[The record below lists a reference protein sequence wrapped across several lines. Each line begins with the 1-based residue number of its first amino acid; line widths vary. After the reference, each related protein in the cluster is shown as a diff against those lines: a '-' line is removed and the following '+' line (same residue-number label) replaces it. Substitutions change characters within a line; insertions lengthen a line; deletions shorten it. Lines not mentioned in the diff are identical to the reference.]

1 MEETA
6 IFRNTTATK
15 NKLIALIKLI
25 SSKKTP
31 YINIGG
37 TEVDPSMRLV
47 AYKTEY
53 EAEIHFS
60 IADAKAIWST
70 IITLVRDLHISIVL
84 TKSTGAKEPWACLI
98 PGKKDIDPIAQ
109 KMKNKLFHEKTLE
122 ERMYLLETMSN
133 RRFSEMEK
141 TLKSIAKSSQNKA

>member
-1 MEETA
+1 MEETDEV
-6 IFRNTTATK
+6 INITVGK
-15 NKLIALIKLI
+15 NKLISLIKLM

-37 TEVDPSMRLV
+37 TEIEPFMRLV
-47 AYKTEY
+47 TYDIKY
-53 EAEIHFS
+53 EDEIHFS

-98 PGKKDIDPIAQ
+98 PGKEDIDPIAQ
-109 KMKNKLFHEKTLE
+109 KMKDKLFHEKTLE
-122 ERMYLLETMSN
+122 ERMCLLEKMSDK
-133 RRFSEMEK
+133 RFSEIEK